1 MDFNVL
7 AGQTPEPKSG
17 VWVKVAGTTDVR
29 VVDFDI
35 RFNSLLG
42 LTFKIWLATFLVGLI
57 LSPFVFILLGIINAI
72 LGE

>member
-1 MDFNVL
+1 
-7 AGQTPEPKSG
+7 
-17 VWVKVAGTTDVR
+17 
-29 VVDFDI
+29 
-35 RFNSLLG
+35 